1 MSPRSRRRSPKC
13 RSEHDEQSET
23 KSYSK
28 ILAPYSEILPGDFEI
43 LGRHSERSEESLF
56 SFQKR
61 ARCIVPLQSGA
72 ARCFLLGFCFTKNCE
87 RLTIDPNAML
97 FRLIADNFT
106 RRPRRKLLTAA
117 ALSLGMA
124 VATAA
129 LSVSLDVGDRLSDEF
144 KALGANLVVTP
155 EADSLPL
162 EIGGVDF
169 RPANSGAYLPESDIP
184 KIKSVFWHNNITAF
198 APIFE
203 LRTNVYKKD
212 VAASGY
218 HGQIDEKPEVPLI
231 GTSANYEVRLTD
243 GGIFSTGIGKTN
255 PWWTI
260 SGRWFRDDKN
270 ECVVGERLQKRQG
283 LNFGDAID
291 LRGRTIA
298 PESHAQIDDELARV
312 SVREHRSCQIV
323 GILSS
328 GGSEDGAVIVPLAI
342 AQQIANKPGLY
353 RKLYVSA
360 LTKPEDDF
368 ARRDPRTMKP
378 DELERWSCS
387 PYVSSI
393 AYSIKQ
399 VLPGSDVRVIRRVAD
414 GEGKIMTRVRTLLWL
429 VTFASLLASAI
440 AVGASSAAS
449 VIERRTEIGLMKA
462 LGAGSGTVG
471 WLLAAEQLLLAFVAG
486 CIGYALGL
494 LLARFLGT
502 RIFGVPPEPSLLV
515 LCVVL
520 VLAAGVT
527 LLGSALPLRRAAR
540 FDPAP
545 ILRGE

>member
-1 MSPRSRRRSPKC
+1 M
-13 RSEHDEQSET
+13 
-23 KSYSK
+23 
-28 ILAPYSEILPGDFEI
+28 F
-43 LGRHSERSEESLF
+43 
-56 SFQKR
+56 
-61 ARCIVPLQSGA
+61 
-72 ARCFLLGFCFTKNCE
+72 
-87 RLTIDPNAML
+87 

-106 RRPRRKLLTAA
+106 RRPRRKFLTAA

-129 LSVSLDVGDRLSDEF
+129 LSVSLDVGDRLSEEF
-144 KALGANLVVTP
+144 KSLGANLVVTP

-169 RPANSGAYLPESDIP
+169 RPANSGAYLPESDLP
-184 KIKSVFWHNNITAF
+184 KIKSIFWHNNVIAF
-198 APIFE
+198 APIVE
-203 LRTNVYKKD
+203 SR
-212 VAASGY
+212 VAVEASDPRGL
-218 HGQIDEKPEVPLI
+218 HERLEPNTPLI
-231 GTSANYEVRLTD
+231 GTWSQRQVSMPD
-243 GGIFSTGIGKTN
+243 GTSFETGIEKTN
-255 PWWTI
+255 PWWHVR
-260 SGRWFRDDKN
+260 GRWFYDSAQ
-270 ECVVGERLQKRQG
+270 ECVIGTNLGKRKGLKVGDTVSIFKRRLLVPPEKV
-283 LNFGDAID
+283 D
-291 LRGRTIA
+291 LTDLKAALAKIFKPKA
-298 PESHAQIDDELARV
+298 SPPNPTPDPAKTEVEVNEEFVLHDELV
-312 SVREHRSCQIV
+312 VT

-328 GGSEDGAVIVPLAI
+328 GDAEDDAIIVPMQI
-342 AQQIANKPGLY
+342 AQNITNKPGQY

-368 ARRDPRTMKP
+368 ARRDPKTMKP

-399 VLPGSDVRVIRRVAD
+399 ILPGSDVRVIRRVAD
-414 GEGKIMTRVRTLLWL
+414 GEGKILTRVRTLLWL
-429 VTFASLLASAI
+429 VTFASLLAAAL

-471 WLLAAEQLLLAFVAG
+471 WLLAAEQLLLAFVGG
-486 CIGYALGL
+486 CAGYALGL

-502 RIFGVPPEPSLLV
+502 KIFGVPPAPSLLV
-515 LCVVL
+515 LGVIL
-520 VLAAGVT
+520 VLAAAVT